1 MSDDHRIGSVLLK
14 FDWSAATLILFFY
27 NSYLS
32 SFNLV
37 LCNRIRRYLL
47 LMDRAQSSLNMFM
60 QFAARACYIIDKYL
74 RIHLTRGTYL
84 VVCMSAA

>member
-27 NSYLS
+27 NYYLS

-37 LCNRIRRYLL
+37 LCKHNKKIFTPNRPRPIFP
-47 LMDRAQSSLNMFM
+47 QICIPFM
-60 QFAARACYIIDKYL
+60 QFVARACYIIDKYL
-74 RIHLTRGTYL
+74 RIHLTRDIFGG
-84 VVCMSAA
+84 V